1 MQTKLSNIS
10 SDLLAAIL
18 LALATLFFTLI
29 SMGDI
34 SVVRIPLGL
43 LMVLFV
49 PGYSLIA
56 ALFPQKKDL
65 DGIERLA
72 LSFGLSIAVV
82 PLIGLGLNYTPW
94 GIRLTPVVISLALF
108 TLAMAG
114 AAHWRRLNLLAEER
128 FAVHF
133 REKYEPL

>member
-18 LALATLFFTLI
+18 LALATLFFTLTPL
-29 SMGDI
+29 GGI

-49 PGYSLIA
+49 PGYTLIA
-56 ALFPQKKDL
+56 ALFPKMKDL
-65 DGIERLA
+65 DGIERVA

-94 GIRLTPVVISLALF
+94 GIRLTPVVVSLALF
-108 TLAMAG
+108 TLAMAA
-114 AAHWRRLNLLAEER
+114 AAHWRRLSLPSEDRLALHLL
-128 FAVHF
+128 
-133 REKYEPL
+133 